1 MNKNLKAV
9 FFGSIGTVAETSEIQ
24 RRSYNLAFN
33 RLNIDCYWNVANYCE
48 MLKVPGGKDR
58 LRNFTIPNISEE
70 DVDKVHNL
78 KEEIYAELI
87 EREDISRIEFV
98 EVFHHSKASDLKVGL
113 ITTTSEKNI
122 NSLSKALE
130 DKVNFSDFDIITTAK
145 DCTKPKPNPE
155 IYENAL
161 RKIGVSPN
169 EAIAIEDTQVNLD
182 ASLSANIN
190 SILYPGEYSNY
201 TTEVKPSFNLME
213 KIFQI

>member
-58 LRNFTIPNISEE
+58 IRNFTIPNISEE
-70 DVDKVHNL
+70 NVDKVHNL

-87 EREDISRIEFV
+87 EQEDISRIEFV

-113 ITTTSEKNI
+113 ITTTSRKNI
-122 NSLSKALE
+122 DSLSKALE
-130 DKVNFSDFDIITTAK
+130 DKVNFNDFDIITTAK
-145 DCTKPKPNPE
+145 DCTNPKPNPE

>member
-1 MNKNLKAV
+1 MDKNLKAI
-9 FFGSIGTVAETSEIQ
+9 FFGSIGTVAETSELQ

-58 LRNFTIPNISEE
+58 IRNFTIQNISEE
-70 DVDKVHNL
+70 DVDKIHNL

-87 EREDISRIEFV
+87 EQEDISRNEFV
-98 EVFHHSKASDLKVGL
+98 EVFHHSKASDIKVGL

-130 DKVNFSDFDIITTAK
+130 DKVNFNDFDIITTSN
-145 DCTKPKPNPE
+145 DCTNPKPNPE
-155 IYENAL
+155 IYQNAL

-169 EAIAIEDTQVNLD
+169 EAIAIEDTQVNLG
-182 ASLSANIN
+182 ASLSANIT

-201 TTEVKPSFNLME
+201 SREVKPSFNLME

>member
-1 MNKNLKAV
+1 MDKNLKAV

-58 LRNFTIPNISEE
+58 IRNFTIPNISED
-70 DVDKVHNL
+70 DVDKIHNL

-87 EREDISRIEFV
+87 EQEDISRIEFV
-98 EVFHHSKASDLKVGL
+98 EVFHHSKASDIKVGL

-122 NSLSKALE
+122 DSLSKALE
-130 DKVNFSDFDIITTAK
+130 DKVNFNDFDIITTAK
-145 DCTKPKPNPE
+145 DCANPKPNPE
-155 IYENAL
+155 IYQNAL
-161 RKIGVSPN
+161 KKIGVSPN
-169 EAIAIEDTQVNLD
+169 EAIAIEDTQVNLG
-182 ASLSANIN
+182 AALSANIN

-201 TTEVKPSFNLME
+201 TTDVKPSFNLME

>member
-24 RRSYNLAFN
+24 RRSYNSAFN

-58 LRNFTIPNISEE
+58 IRNFTIPNISEE
-70 DVDKVHNL
+70 DVDKIHNL

-87 EREDISRIEFV
+87 EQEDISRIEFV

-130 DKVNFSDFDIITTAK
+130 DKVNFNDFDIITTSN
-145 DCTKPKPNPE
+145 DCTTPKPSPE
-155 IYENAL
+155 IYQNAL

>member
-1 MNKNLKAV
+1 MDKNLKAV

-58 LRNFTIPNISEE
+58 IRNFTIPNISED
-70 DVDKVHNL
+70 DVDKIHNL

-87 EREDISRIEFV
+87 EQEDISRIEFV
-98 EVFHHSKASDLKVGL
+98 EVFHHSKASDIKVGL

-122 NSLSKALE
+122 DSLSKALE
-130 DKVNFSDFDIITTAK
+130 DKVNFNDFDIITTAK
-145 DCTKPKPNPE
+145 DCIIPKPNPE
-155 IYENAL
+155 IYQNAL
-161 RKIGVSPN
+161 KKIGVSPN
-169 EAIAIEDTQVNLD
+169 EAIAIEDTQVNLG
-182 ASLSANIN
+182 AALSANIN

>member
-24 RRSYNLAFN
+24 RRSYNSAFN

-70 DVDKVHNL
+70 DVDRVHNL

-87 EREDISRIEFV
+87 EQEDISRIEFV

-130 DKVNFSDFDIITTAK
+130 DKVNFNDFDIITTSN
-145 DCTKPKPNPE
+145 DCTTPKPSPE
-155 IYENAL
+155 IYQNAL

-201 TTEVKPSFNLME
+201 TKEVKPSFNLME